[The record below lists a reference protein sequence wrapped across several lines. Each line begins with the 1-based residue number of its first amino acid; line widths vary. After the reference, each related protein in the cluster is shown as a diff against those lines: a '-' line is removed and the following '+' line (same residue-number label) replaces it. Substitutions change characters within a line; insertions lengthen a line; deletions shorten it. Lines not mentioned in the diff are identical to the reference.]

1 MQASRRIIAVF
12 ALPLLVLFGAQALA
26 TSRETVLD
34 CLGADNDR
42 RISGCTVMIETPDLP
57 PEQRSLAH
65 GMRALAYSMKGMF
78 EKSLPDYDRAISLKP
93 DFAAALN
100 NRAWAYFKL
109 GRGLRRIGRRRARA
123 QALAGQSVCARY
135 ARAHPPVR
143 RRRGRRVRRLR
154 ARHAP
159 RRRPAGQTVSV
170 RAALAGPLLRA
181 RSTARAPAICAARCA
196 RAHARAGAI
205 LCRRTKIAAPQ
216 SRKSL
221 QCIRNFVCENA

>member
-1 MQASRRIIAVF
+1 MQASRRIVAVF

-26 TSRETVLD
+26 TPRETVLD

-78 EKSLPDYDRAISLKP
+78 EKSLPDYDRAIALKP

-109 GRGLRRIGRRRARA
+109 GRGTEGSADVERALQLSPA
-123 QALAGQSVCARY
+123 SPYALDT
-135 ARAHPPVR
+135 RAHIR
-143 RRRGRRVRRLR
+143 QSEGDTEGAFDDYELAMRHGGDRLVK
-154 ARHAP
+154 
-159 RRRPAGQTVSV
+159 TVSV
-170 RAALAGPLLRA
+170 RAAVAGPLLRA
-181 RSTARAPAICAARCA
+181 DRRSAPATCAARCA
-196 RAHARAGAI
+196 RAHARVVRSSAGG
-205 LCRRTKIAAPQ
+205 RRSAAPQ